1 MSKET
6 ATGHSGQPP
15 WQKPL
20 PHTTDMP
27 TESPP
32 GNSPFGLFSIS
43 LSKILT
49 KLVAIFR
56 IMSILL
62 GKKKMTEICRTKLN
76 QNSQTCSVRNRGES
90 EDVSNPIITPDLT
103 FEILSRLPAKT
114 LVRSQCVSKDW
125 SSIIHSPHFANSF
138 LARSS
143 TRPRLLV
150 AFPDTKRRHSVLY
163 SSPHPENHGHD
174 SILVASHEMTIPLCL
189 RFTQSIHGLFCSQ
202 NAHELSICNPATKK
216 FVTLPE
222 IGSKKTL
229 MYSFFG
235 YDHVSHQY
243 KVLSITHNPNYDQVV
258 REESDTEHW
267 VFTLSSSQKEW
278 RKIKGIRSEYPS
290 CGLCINGV
298 LYYGASRFT
307 RNPPIVR
314 FDVRTEN
321 FDLIKPPKESH
332 IDFFS
337 RSTLIDHDG
346 KLAIISYHT
355 FGVTFGFEF
364 YVLEDVGKEEE
375 WSKKAYVS
383 PSYGDLQW
391 ETTLCFLGAS
401 KHTKEIVLVRRYD
414 EETESE
420 SLYIFYYDWER
431 NNIRRVEIKGNEEFR
446 RLSRQVGSFCNA
458 IMLFPD
464 LSESIMFL

>member
-278 RKIKGIRSEYPS
+278 RKIK
-290 CGLCINGV
+290 
-298 LYYGASRFT
+298 
-307 RNPPIVR
+307 
-314 FDVRTEN
+314 
-321 FDLIKPPKESH
+321 
-332 IDFFS
+332 
-337 RSTLIDHDG
+337 DHDG

>member
-307 RNPPIVR
+307 RNPPIIMMGSWLSYLIIHLGLLSGSSFMFLR
-314 FDVRTEN
+314 MSGKKKNGRRRRTSRRVTEIYN
-321 FDLIKPPKESH
+321 GRQLYVFLGHRSIQRRLFWFGDTMRKLNLNRYI
-332 IDFFS
+332 FS
-337 RSTLIDHDG
+337 IMIGREITLGEWKSKGTKNLGVLVG
-346 KLAIISYHT
+346 KL
-355 FGVTFGFEF
+355 
-364 YVLEDVGKEEE
+364 VLFVMQSCCSQICLK
-375 WSKKAYVS
+375 VS
-383 PSYGDLQW
+383 
-391 ETTLCFLGAS
+391 CFF
-401 KHTKEIVLVRRYD
+401 KV
-414 EETESE
+414 
-420 SLYIFYYDWER
+420 IFVFS
-431 NNIRRVEIKGNEEFR
+431 N
-446 RLSRQVGSFCNA
+446 S
-458 IMLFPD
+458 
-464 LSESIMFL
+464 